1 MMRTLLL
8 LTCDLSHIFLLLLDE
23 DLQLSPQVL
32 VGPILM
38 SGF

>member
-8 LTCDLSHIFLLLLDE
+8 LTCYLSHMFVLLVDE

-32 VGPILM
+32 VGPIIM